1 MPLAFPLGS
10 SSIPATPA
18 AAPTPMNS
26 VQNNR
31 IRRAVWYLDFVCIY
45 ISPIHHKVPQPD
57 KDGHILSFPEQ
68 KCQKHA

>member
-1 MPLAFPLGS
+1 MPIAFPLGS

-45 ISPIHHKVPQPD
+45 ISPILHKVPQPD
-57 KDGHILSFPEQ
+57 KAGHILSFPE
-68 KCQKHA
+68 